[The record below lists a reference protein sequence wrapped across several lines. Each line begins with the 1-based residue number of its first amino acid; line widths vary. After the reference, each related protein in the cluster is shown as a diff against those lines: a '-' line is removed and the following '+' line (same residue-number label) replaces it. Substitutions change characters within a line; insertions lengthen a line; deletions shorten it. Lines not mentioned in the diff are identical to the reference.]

1 MIREFVTIFAL
12 TVTLAPCIAAQQTPA
27 TPPATD
33 SQQTSATPQTN
44 SQTSSSGQETSDE
57 EVKPRHRARP
67 LNYDKWTYD
76 VGVGGSLPNGTTKTF
91 VRGGGFVGQAG
102 IARNSSR
109 ILGLRLDFSWA
120 QLPLRDSALELAQ
133 ATSASSHV
141 YTINLD
147 PIVNV
152 PVTRTWGG
160 YILAGPSFF
169 HRTGELSSSTA
180 VPGGPCNPFWTW
192 WGRCSANSIALNGSF
207 VRESQNEFGANFG
220 AGVTR
225 KIVGKYEF
233 FAEFRYEHG
242 SHNRSTTDYR
252 PITIGVRW

>member
-1 MIREFVTIFAL
+1 MIREFATICAL
-12 TVTLAPCIAAQQTPA
+12 TVTLAPCLAAQQTSA

-33 SQQTSATPQTN
+33 SQQTTPTPQTN
-44 SQTSSSGQETSDE
+44 SQPSNSSQQASDE
-57 EVKPRHRARP
+57 ETAPRRRPRP
-67 LNYDKWTYD
+67 LGYNKWTYD
-76 VGVGGSLPNGTTKTF
+76 VGVGGNLPNGTTKTF

-102 IARNSSR
+102 ITRNANR
-109 ILGLRLDFSWA
+109 ILGVRLDFLWA

-141 YTINLD
+141 YTLNLD

-152 PVTRTWGG
+152 PVTRNWGG
-160 YILAGPSFF
+160 YVLVGPSYF

-180 VPGGPCNPFWTW
+180 VPGGPCNAFWTW

-207 VRESQNEFGANFG
+207 IRESQNEFGANFG
-220 AGVTR
+220 GGVTR
-225 KIVGKYEF
+225 RINGKYEF

-242 SHNRSTTDYR
+242 SHTRSTTDYR